1 MVARSIGDSENGVV
15 VQSAFP
21 LPEEVR
27 GRIERELR
35 EQVPIAGTVSFET
48 APDLISGIELRTH
61 GGKIG
66 WSVADYL
73 ETLEDSLAEALADEA
88 WEQKQKAGSEV

>member
-1 MVARSIGDSENGVV
+1 V
-15 VQSAFP
+15 
-21 LPEEVR
+21 
-27 GRIERELR
+27 R